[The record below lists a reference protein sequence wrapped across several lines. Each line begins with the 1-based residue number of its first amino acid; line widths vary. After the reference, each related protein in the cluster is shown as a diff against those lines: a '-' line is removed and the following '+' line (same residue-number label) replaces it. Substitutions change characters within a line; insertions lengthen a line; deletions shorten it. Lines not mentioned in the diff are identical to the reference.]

1 MEILS
6 QINTIQLCI
15 LIGIGFLLLLQQVGM
30 KKGYFVK
37 VGYSKPKRLFW
48 AILISLIIASN
59 SVVSGTLYPIL
70 LAIFIGFYLYFYK
83 QYFELKRK
91 KS

>member
-15 LIGIGFLLLLQQVGM
+15 LIGIGFLLLLQQVGI

-37 VGYSKPKRLFW
+37 V
-48 AILISLIIASN
+48 
-59 SVVSGTLYPIL
+59 
-70 LAIFIGFYLYFYK
+70 
-83 QYFELKRK
+83 
-91 KS
+91 